1 MIAFAVYGIAEPQ
14 GSSRAFV
21 RGGRAVVTS
30 DNPDLHTWRQVV
42 AYTAQQHRP
51 ATLLRGPVSV
61 GLRFYFHRPKSVSE
75 KARPRPSVKPDLD
88 KLARGIL
95 DALTGIIWVDDSQV
109 VEFMHLGK
117 YYDNAPRVEIE
128 VSEA

>member
-1 MIAFAVYGIAEPQ
+1 MIAFAVYGTAEPQ

-51 ATLLRGPVSV
+51 VTLLQGAVRI
-61 GLRFYFHRPKSVSE
+61 YE
-75 KARPRPSVKPDLD
+75 
-88 KLARGIL
+88 
-95 DALTGIIWVDDSQV
+95 
-109 VEFMHLGK
+109 
-117 YYDNAPRVEIE
+117 
-128 VSEA
+128 